1 MSSWMNE
8 AATVQNHNGNNPFP
22 HMNDPNSL
30 GGNPTMMDPAAFMAN
45 PGQFNPAA
53 AQFANPQQMAA
64 AMQNGQ
70 MRNASPGFQNPVYQ
84 TNSVVPSKRPRPRD
98 DSMGASPRQNPGMLP
113 TSRAD
118 TPQQSQ
124 FPGGFQQNAMGQ
136 PSAQSQQYPHL
147 QPNGSANASP
157 SPVMAGNQLR
167 PGSVPQ
173 RVNTASPHPFSP
185 ASQQFGPQASPVP
198 SEHGGTP
205 QPNPY
210 MQPQNFPQG
219 FNPNYTPS
227 PSPARPPSTQ
237 NPMAPQMMAQ
247 QMAQMPQQMQQQ
259 MQQMHPN
266 QMAQMQQMQQ
276 LHQQMQQAGRSMD
289 PAQQQKMMYQMQL
302 QRQLQQGNMSGNMA
316 GNMAMAA
323 QMQAAQ
329 AAQAVQAQNMAAGRG
344 MMPTKPGMPMPNGQ
358 MPPNNMNPQQ
368 PQIPRG
374 TNPDSFM
381 KNLTTF
387 MTVQNLPLDPNPIIE
402 GRPLHLMQ
410 LFMMVSKFGFYRNV
424 MQRNM
429 WSQVSQAVGFNPVQY
444 PSAPMHIKTIY
455 ERNLLKFEEAWK
467 KQKGQGQG
475 QGQTQQQMVNPAM
488 AGQPG
493 QATPQRMGPQ
503 GQMQQQGQQPM
514 QPGQP
519 LQMQQAQ
526 TPVKQM
532 APGMPQ
538 VNGFSTPQPISQQP
552 PNMAQG
558 HMRNSL
564 SRSVEGTPVTG
575 EFAIPS
581 PSAKPGSISMQIP
594 PGQIPDGLPANS
606 TAAFQAPPVVSDP
619 DEYSVCSRE
628 MNQDLYG
635 GYDMKSIKE
644 LGAQLEQWRPDVPPA
659 LELGLIDITA
669 LTRSLQSGIHAEVRL
684 ALDTLGTVTHESGR
698 NMTLMIDLRGCD
710 DLVESLI
717 DCAEEQVDILAEG
730 TKPVSDEVDLASYED
745 IMRQC
750 RQEQRFLRKVNVF
763 GDADYE
769 LDHAADRLIA
779 ITTILRNL
787 SFHDG
792 NFELLADEVVI
803 KFLCST
809 IRSLGTLETLLRS
822 PKNTLDFMK
831 DVVILLSNIAG
842 SIELPGKEQ
851 AFCLLQFLLAFAP
864 SPAPMTS
871 FGKILFQSYEPSVH
885 VYLPHA
891 VDSLAK
897 LLARDEP
904 NRTHYKAIFAVDAA
918 SSPPCE
924 LLTRT
929 FGLAICPVPDQ
940 NKESRPA
947 NLPSF
952 IESRKPLLMQGL
964 LAADIIASL
973 APGYESGV
981 TRSWL
986 LSSEGFAQNLY
997 KLIRSLCQ
1005 QAEPNPPPGRGNTR
1019 AQPKEDAD
1027 VLHII
1032 SWGVSLLRRL
1042 CERARDP
1049 NDPASIPPSA
1059 LPSKDSL
1066 FNTFQTLKAAK
1077 WASLLV
1083 QLSSYAGLEN

>member
-22 HMNDPNSL
+22 HMNDPNNTL
-30 GGNPTMMDPAAFMAN
+30 GGGPTMMDPSAFMAN
-45 PGQFNPAA
+45 QGQFNPAA

-70 MRNASPGFQNPVYQ
+70 MRNASPGGYQNPVYQ
-84 TNSVVPSKRPRPRD
+84 TNSVVPSKRPRPRE

-124 FPGGFQQNAMGQ
+124 FPGFQQNAMAQ
-136 PSAQSQQYPHL
+136 QHSAQPQQYPHL

-185 ASQQFGPQASPVP
+185 ASQHFGPQASPVP

-210 MQPQNFPQG
+210 MQSQNQNFPQG

-237 NPMAPQMMAQ
+237 NPMAPQMMPQ
-247 QMAQMPQQMQQQ
+247 QMGQMPQQMQQL
-259 MQQMHPN
+259 HPS

-276 LHQQMQQAGRSMD
+276 LQQQMQPAGRGMD

-329 AAQAVQAQNMAAGRG
+329 AQNMAAGRG
-344 MMPTKPGMPMPNGQ
+344 MMATKPGMPMSNGQ
-358 MPPNNMNPQQ
+358 MAPGGMNPQQ
-368 PQIPRG
+368 AQMPRG

-387 MTVQNLPLDPNPIIE
+387 MSVQNLPLDPNPSIE

-424 MQRNM
+424 TQRNM
-429 WSQVSQAVGFNPVQY
+429 WSQVAQAVGFNPVQY
-444 PSAPMHIKTIY
+444 AAAPMQIKNIY
-455 ERNLLKFEEAWK
+455 ERNLLKFEDAWK
-467 KQKGQGQG
+467 KQKSQGQG
-475 QGQTQQQMVNPAM
+475 QGQQMGNAGGM

-503 GQMQQQGQQPM
+503 GQMPQGQQPM
-514 QPGQP
+514 QPGQQP
-519 LQMQQAQ
+519 QMQQPHAQ

-532 APGMPQ
+532 TPGMPQ
-538 VNGFSTPQPISQQP
+538 VNGFSTPQQAHMSQQP

-564 SRSVEGTPVTG
+564 SRSVEATPVAG
-575 EFAIPS
+575 DFPMPS
-581 PSAKPGSISMQIP
+581 PSSAKVGGMSIQIP
-594 PGQIPDGLPANS
+594 PGQAEPMQANGATALP
-606 TAAFQAPPVVSDP
+606 PPVASDP
-619 DEYSVCSRE
+619 DEYKVCSRE
-628 MNQDLYG
+628 MNENIYG
-635 GYDMKSIKE
+635 GYDMKSIRQ
-644 LGAQLEQWRPDVPPA
+644 LGTELEQWRPDIPPA
-659 LELGLIDITA
+659 MELGLIDIHA
-669 LTRSLQSGIHAEVRL
+669 LTKSLQSGIHGEIRL

-698 NMTLMIDLRGCD
+698 NMTMMIDLRGCD

-717 DCAEEQVDILAEG
+717 DCAEEQVDVLAEG
-730 TKPVSDEVDLASYED
+730 TKPISDEIDLTCYED
-745 IMRQC
+745 IIRQC
-750 RQEQRFLRKVNVF
+750 RHEQHALRKVYAF
-763 GDADYE
+763 GEVDYE

-792 NFELLADEVVI
+792 NLELLADEVVI

-822 PKNTLDFMK
+822 PRNTLDFMK
-831 DVVILLSNIAG
+831 DVVTFLSNIAG
-842 SIELPGKEQ
+842 AIELPGKEQ

-864 SPAPMTS
+864 SPAPTMT
-871 FGKILFQSYEPSVH
+871 GDKILFPLYEPAVH

-891 VDSLAK
+891 IDSLAK
-897 LLARDEP
+897 LFARDEP
-904 NRTHYKAIFAVDAA
+904 NRTHYKAIFAIDAA
-918 SSPPCE
+918 STPSCE

-929 FGLAICPVPDQ
+929 FGLAICPIPDQ

-947 NLPSF
+947 NVPSF
-952 IESRKPLLMQGL
+952 IETRKPLLMQGL

-981 TRSWL
+981 TRAWL
-986 LSSEGFAQNLY
+986 SSSEGFAQNLY

-1005 QAEPNPPPGRGNTR
+1005 QAEPTAPPGRGSTR
-1019 AQPKEDAD
+1019 SQPKEDSD

-1049 NDPASIPPSA
+1049 NDPASIPPNA
-1059 LPSKDSL
+1059 LPTRDSL
-1066 FNTFQTLKAAK
+1066 FNAFQTLKASK
-1077 WASLLV
+1077 WAALLN
-1083 QLSSYAGLEN
+1083 QLSSYARLEN